1 MNTKRV
7 LNPVKEYLIHELDKV
22 NGEMTKEEQPRR
34 KMYFE
39 EGINHEFMVL
49 KDPQNKKKEG
59 FTFYLDGLLEERYP
73 FNRHYL
79 IKKERGNRI
88 VNGLWVEYWYRVY
101 PIGHLANLKRELEGL
116 VYEQQIRLLV
126 REVVQ
131 YRKNPE
137 FREELYDVI
146 QKGFMEQVTVSMN
159 MSTKEIDI
167 REWREKGNHD
177 IINEIVDEIVTCR
190 HSVIG
195 ECYKNRMIEVER
207 RVKKYDDGTY
217 NLRGY
222 QTFEEIM
229 GVKTKRASNERDEK
243 PPKTPSRS
251 TDERSSPRRV
261 PIKKESDSSDY
272 AEEATEME
280 HETRDSDYE

>member
-1 MNTKRV
+1 M
-7 LNPVKEYLIHELDKV
+7 EYLIEELNKV
-22 NGEMTKEEQPRR
+22 NERMTKEEQPER

-39 EGINHEFMVL
+39 EGRNHEFMVL

-59 FTFYLDGLLEERYP
+59 FVFYLNGLLEERYP

-79 IKKERGNRI
+79 IKKENGNRI

-101 PIGHLANLKRELEGL
+101 PIGHLANLKKELENL

-126 REVVQ
+126 REVIQ
-131 YRKNPE
+131 YRRNPE

-177 IINEIVDEIVTCR
+177 IIDEIIDEIVTCK

-195 ECYKNRMIEVER
+195 EYYKDRMIEVER

-229 GVKTKRASNERDEK
+229 GMKTKKGLNEKDEK
-243 PPKTPSRS
+243 PPKTPCRS
-251 TDERSSPRRV
+251 TEERGSPKRE
-261 PIKKESDSSDY
+261 PIKKESNSSDY

-280 HETRDSDYE
+280 HETHDSDYE